1 MSAMSPQ
8 EDAPR
13 EGQRR
18 QVPCV
23 GAVVLDDD
31 DRILLIRRANPPAQG
46 QWSLPGG
53 RVEPGE
59 DSRAAVLRELTE
71 ETGLTGRVERHVG
84 EVHRDA
90 PDGSVYVIQDYLV
103 RVIGSDL
110 PLAGDDA
117 LDVAWY
123 SVDELE
129 AVDTSPGLLD
139 ALRDWR
145 LIPG

>member
-1 MSAMSPQ
+1 M
-8 EDAPR
+8 
-13 EGQRR
+13 
-18 QVPCV
+18 

-59 DSRAAVLRELTE
+59 DSQDAVLRELTE
-71 ETGLTGRVERHVG
+71 ETGLSGRVERHVG
-84 EVHRDA
+84 EVRRDA

-103 RVIGSDL
+103 RVTGSDL

-117 LDVAWY
+117 LDVRWY
-123 SVDELE
+123 SVDALE

>member
-1 MSAMSPQ
+1 M
-8 EDAPR
+8 
-13 EGQRR
+13 
-18 QVPCV
+18 

-31 DRILLIRRANPPAQG
+31 HRILLIRRANPPAQG

-59 DSRAAVLRELTE
+59 DSQDAVLRELTE
-71 ETGLTGRVERHVG
+71 ETGLSGRVERHVG
-84 EVHRDA
+84 EVRRDA

-103 RVIGSDL
+103 RVTGSNL
-110 PLAGDDA
+110 PFAGDDA
-117 LDVAWY
+117 LDVRWY
-123 SVDELE
+123 SVDALE